1 LKTPCG
7 NVEAKVICAWRRRD
21 IPAAVVQTIEK
32 PASKKDKENMATAA
46 ASSNN
51 GITDLTIELN
61 SFFNTSEYEG
71 GEIQELNDTQKYL
84 LRHRELFYSKYTDT
98 IPVTNIRGKCSVLLY
113 CADVEKYQDYLAH
126 DDTFYYHLTYD
137 PYQRTI
143 VADRGEIKVGM
154 KYQAEIPPI
163 LSQAAQQAEIK
174 KIEELKWQQNNALTE
189 REIDQFLTI
198 AKSVGTFARALD
210 CNNAF
215 KQPSL
220 PLSAAAA
227 SRDITLFHAMNTLHE
242 HGYNIGKAALSLVT
256 SSGPIICKDE
266 MEDWSAAEANLF
278 EDALDKYGKDF
289 SEIRKDF
296 VIIYYFS

>member
-1 LKTPCG
+1 
-7 NVEAKVICAWRRRD
+7 
-21 IPAAVVQTIEK
+21 
-32 PASKKDKENMATAA
+32 MATAA
-46 ASSNN
+46 SN

-98 IPVTNIRGKCSVLLY
+98 IPVTTIRGKCSVLLY
-113 CADVEKYQDYLAH
+113 CADVERYQDYLAH

-154 KYQAEIPPI
+154 KYQAEIPAL
-163 LSQAAQQAEIK
+163 LSQTAQQSDAENKGK
-174 KIEELKWQQNNALTE
+174 KYEDLKWQQNNSLTE
-189 REIDQFLTI
+189 REIEQFLTI

-227 SRDITLFHAMNTLHE
+227 SRDITLV
-242 HGYNIGKAALSLVT
+242 S
-256 SSGPIICKDE
+256 
-266 MEDWSAAEANLF
+266 
-278 EDALDKYGKDF
+278 DF
-289 SEIRKDF
+289 ISNF
-296 VIIYYFS
+296 L

>member
-1 LKTPCG
+1 MSNG
-7 NVEAKVICAWRRRD
+7 G
-21 IPAAVVQTIEK
+21 
-32 PASKKDKENMATAA
+32 AT
-46 ASSNN
+46 
-51 GITDLTIELN
+51 TDLSIELN

-71 GEIQELNDTQKYL
+71 SEIQEMNETQKYL

-98 IPVTNIRGKCSVLLY
+98 LPVTTIRGKCSVLLY
-113 CADVEKYQDYLAH
+113 CADVEKYHDYLSH

-163 LSQAAQQAEIK
+163 LNSSAQETDSLKK
-174 KIEELKWQQNNALTE
+174 KIEELKWQPNGNVLTE
-189 REIDQFLTI
+189 REIEQFLTI

-227 SRDITLFHAMNTLHE
+227 SRDITLV
-242 HGYNIGKAALSLVT
+242 SL
-256 SSGPIICKDE
+256 
-266 MEDWSAAEANLF
+266 
-278 EDALDKYGKDF
+278 
-289 SEIRKDF
+289 
-296 VIIYYFS
+296 